1 MTDESERIKEVKE
14 YIESTIAEVD
24 GHTRN
29 VEKLFK
35 LDKWSKDRSLYEI
48 IINSYERHRN
58 TLKRIQKMIEGEKV
72 ESGLYT
78 LSVQSEMDMIKERLD
93 KLEGSMSDSIPSELL
108 QKWINA
114 IKTGDPKE
122 VTNLYHD
129 DGILLGTFSNKER
142 IGHELIL
149 EYFENLLKSP
159 VEVEIVSEHASI
171 SESVAVNSGLYNFV
185 TDGKTINAR
194 FSFVYQKNNDEW
206 KITSHHSSV
215 IPESD

>member
-14 YIESTIAEVD
+14 YIEATIAEVD
-24 GHTRN
+24 GHTEN

-93 KLEGSMSDSIPSELL
+93 KLEGSMSDSITSGLL

-122 VTNLYHD
+122 VTNLYYD

-159 VEVEIVSEHASI
+159 VEVEIVSEHASV

-194 FSFVYQKNNDEW
+194 FSFVYHKNNDEW
-206 KITSHHSSV
+206 KITSHHSSI